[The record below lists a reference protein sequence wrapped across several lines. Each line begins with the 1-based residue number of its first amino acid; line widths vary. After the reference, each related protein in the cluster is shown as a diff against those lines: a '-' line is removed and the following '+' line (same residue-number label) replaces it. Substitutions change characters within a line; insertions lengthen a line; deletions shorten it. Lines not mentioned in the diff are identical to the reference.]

1 MMTQR
6 LPLITNYRSLQTIFR
21 LNSSSEALDKF
32 FKQASTGNRLNSAVD
47 DISGFAISKTLQAQI
62 KATDRSAENIQDAN
76 NLLSVTEGAVSTMG
90 DSLQRIRELLV
101 QGGSDTSDTSARS
114 AILKEV
120 RGLLDSIDNQASSV
134 RFNGLALLDGSLTGA
149 SATAQIGSDSS
160 ASSKVDLSAIFV
172 ATNTT
177 TLGVVN
183 GPNAGAIIP
192 NLNAI
197 YNPATQTTAIT
208 TNANFLSLMGDI
220 DVALD
225 RVNARRSLI
234 GAYQSQLNAALTNQ
248 QAKSLNF
255 SDTEA
260 RIRSADVAALSTQ
273 LASQQLVQ
281 QSALQVLQQNNQ
293 FPQRILQLLQQ
304 G

>member
-21 LNSSSEALDKF
+21 LNASSEALDTLY
-32 FKQASTGNRLNSAVD
+32 KQASTGNRLNSAVD

-76 NLLSVTEGAVSTMG
+76 NLLSVTEGAISTMG
-90 DSLQRIRELLV
+90 DALQRVRELLV
-101 QGGSDTSDTSARS
+101 QGASDTSDTNART

-120 RGLLDSIDNQASSV
+120 RGLLDSIDNQAASV

-149 SATAQIGSDSS
+149 SATAQIGIYSNT
-160 ASSKVDLSAIFV
+160 SSKVDLSTAFQSM
-172 ATNTT
+172 NTT

-192 NLNAI
+192 NLNAVF
-197 YNPATQTTAIT
+197 NPTTQTTALT
-208 TNANFLSLMGDI
+208 TNANFLSFMGDI
-220 DVALD
+220 DVAID
-225 RVNARRSLI
+225 RVNARRSTI
-234 GAYQSQLNAALTNQ
+234 GAFQSQLNAALSMQ
-248 QAKSLNF
+248 QGQSINF

-260 RIRSADVAALSTQ
+260 RIRSADVAELSTQ
-273 LASQQLVQ
+273 LSMQQLVQ
-281 QSALQVLQQNNQ
+281 QSALQVLQQNNE